1 MKILGTEVSL
11 EMVGETPSW
20 ELTPVLQ
27 EMNMMVQEG
36 PFIVINKFTS
46 LESLLSQYFPH
57 LQYICP
63 NMWAGTL
70 KGSHKQLWLVQA
82 TGTYF

>member
-1 MKILGTEVSL
+1 MGANSSPARDEYD
-11 EMVGETPSW
+11 GA
-20 ELTPVLQ
+20 
-27 EMNMMVQEG
+27 EG